1 MLKRSFLYL
10 ATLAS
15 VSLAIAATS
24 QAAEPAQSQG
34 SQMLPPSSKSGYAPV
49 NGVEVYYAVYGTG
62 KPLILL
68 HGGLGAIEMLG
79 PVLTELAKTH
89 QVIGVD
95 LQAHGRTLP
104 FDRPMSF
111 EAMAGDIAGLVKFL
125 GCDKAD
131 IMGYSLGGGVA
142 LRTAIDHPEVV
153 DRLVLVS
160 TPYAFAG
167 WHDYNQQGMKQMS
180 SQLAEPMKQTPMYQM
195 NVQVAPDPNNWP
207 KLLDQLGG
215 MIGKDYDWS
224 AAIPSIKSPTLLVVG
239 DYDAVRIQH
248 ATKFFE
254 LLGGG
259 QKDGMWDGSGMM
271 PNRFAVLPST
281 THYGIFSDPKL
292 ADTVLPFLDAAKPV
306 AQ

>member
-1 MLKRSFLYL
+1 MFKRKFLL
-10 ATLAS
+10 LAAIATL
-15 VSLAIAATS
+15 SLAAPAI
-24 QAAEPAQSQG
+24 AAEPAKQPQG
-34 SQMLPPSSKSGYAPV
+34 SQMLPTPSKSGYAPV

-68 HGGLGAIEMLG
+68 HGGVGAIEMFG
-79 PVLTELAKTH
+79 PVLGELAKTH

-111 EAMAGDIAGLVKFL
+111 EAMAADVAALIKFL
-125 GCDKAD
+125 GYDKVD
-131 IMGYSLGGGVA
+131 VMGYSMGGSVA

-153 DRLVLVS
+153 DKLVLVS

-167 WHDYNQQGMKQMS
+167 WHDYNREGMKQMS
-180 SQLAEPMKQTPMYQM
+180 GQLAEPMKQTPMYAMYAQI
-195 NVQVAPDPNNWP
+195 APDVSNWP
-207 KLLDQLGG
+207 KLLEQLGS
-215 MIGKDYDWS
+215 MIGRDYDWS

-259 QKDGMWDGSGMM
+259 QKDGMWDGSGMT
-271 PNRFAVLPST
+271 PNRFAVVQSA
-281 THYGIFSDPKL
+281 THYTLFSDPRL
-292 ADTVLPFLDAAKPV
+292 AETVLPFLDAPKPA

>member
-24 QAAEPAQSQG
+24 QAAEPAQPQG
-34 SQMLPPSSKSGYAPV
+34 SQMLPTPSKSGYAPV

-68 HGGLGAIEMLG
+68 HGGVGAIEMFG

-111 EAMAGDIAGLVKFL
+111 EAMAGDVAGLVKFL
-125 GCDKAD
+125 GYDKAD
-131 IMGYSLGGGVA
+131 IMGYSMGGSVA

-167 WHDYNQQGMKQMS
+167 WHDYNREGMKQMS
-180 SQLAEPMKQTPMYQM
+180 GRLAEPMKQTPMYQLYT
-195 NVQVAPDPNNWP
+195 QIAPDPNNWP
-207 KLLDQLGG
+207 KLLEQLGS

-224 AAIPSIKSPTLLVVG
+224 AAIASIKSPTLLVVG

-259 QKDGMWDGSGMM
+259 HKDGMWDGSGMT
-271 PNRFAVLPST
+271 PNRFAVVPSA
-281 THYGIFSDPKL
+281 THYTLFADPRL
-292 ADTVLPFLDAAKPV
+292 AEVAIHFLDAAKLV